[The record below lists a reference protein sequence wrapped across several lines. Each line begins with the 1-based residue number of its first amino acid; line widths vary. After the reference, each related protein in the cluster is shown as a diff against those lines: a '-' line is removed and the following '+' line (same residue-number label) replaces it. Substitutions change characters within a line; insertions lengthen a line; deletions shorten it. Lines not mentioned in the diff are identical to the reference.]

1 MGTTLEFLL
10 LDGFDPETGEL
21 ALRIAL
27 TQTSPDYPRFLRLKL
42 HLGRGSDPLQP
53 LKRELSS
60 HLRVTLPALWERG
73 LKLIIH
79 ALEDDLTRPDGRD
92 PALHTWVQTQIMH
105 PTDERRSTLN
115 HSIEAQAQILFD
127 WSQKLESNNEPARA
141 AELLERM
148 LLLSPG
154 NPNALRQLSVL
165 LRELCLIEECLG
177 ITEQWIRV
185 EPDEA
190 EAHIRYA
197 EALLYLERPREAL
210 KVFQKIL
217 QTQPMHPMAHIGAAQ
232 AKSLLGGDPYPHLDA
247 AAEINK
253 IATIAVLKKTYD
265 FRTLSPSE
273 FETVYS
279 AEELIRILNVTHS
292 ELKTF
297 TDTYNLPL
305 APHDGSIHES
315 ELSRWVGIQNRYNLL
330 PYGLHWSAPTPRQLP
345 DIN

>member
-1 MGTTLEFLL
+1 MSTTLDFLM

-21 ALRIAL
+21 ALRVAL
-27 TQTSPDYPRFLRLKL
+27 TQSSPDYPRFLRMKL
-42 HLGRGSDPLQP
+42 HLGRGGDPLQP
-53 LKRELSS
+53 IKRELSS

-79 ALEDDLTRPDGRD
+79 AIEDDLTRPDGRD
-92 PALHTWVQTQIMH
+92 PILHTWVQTQIMH

-115 HSIEAQAQILFD
+115 HSIEEQAQILFD
-127 WSQKLESNNEPARA
+127 WSQKLELNNEPARA

-148 LLLSPG
+148 LLLSPA

-177 ITEQWIRV
+177 ITEQWLRV
-185 EPDEA
+185 EPNEA
-190 EAHIRYA
+190 EAYIRCA

-210 KVFQKIL
+210 KVFQKLL
-217 QTQPMHPMAHIGAAQ
+217 QNQPMHPMAHIGAAQ
-232 AKSLLGGDPYPHLDA
+232 SKSLLGGDPYPHLDA
-247 AAEINK
+247 AFEISK
-253 IATIAVLKKTYD
+253 TATTTVLKKTFD
-265 FRTLSPSE
+265 FRTLAPSE
-273 FETVYS
+273 FETVYT
-279 AEELIRILNVTHS
+279 AEEIARLLNVTLA

-297 TDTYNLPL
+297 ADRHNLPL
-305 APHDGSIHES
+305 SPHDGAIHES

-345 DIN
+345 DIT

>member
-1 MGTTLEFLL
+1 

-21 ALRIAL
+21 ALRVAL
-27 TQTSPDYPRFLRLKL
+27 TQTSPEYPRFLRLKL
-42 HLGRGSDPLQP
+42 HLGRGGDPLQP

-60 HLRVTLPALWERG
+60 HLRVPLPALWERG

-79 ALEDDLTRPDGRD
+79 AIEDDLTRPDGRD
-92 PALHTWVQTQIMH
+92 PVLHTWVQTQIMH

-127 WSQKLESNNEPARA
+127 WSQKLELNNEQARA

-154 NPNALRQLSVL
+154 NASALRQLSVL

-177 ITEQWIRV
+177 ITEQWIRA

-190 EAHIRYA
+190 EAFIRYA
-197 EALLYLERPREAL
+197 EALIYLEKPREAL
-210 KVFQKIL
+210 KVFQKLL
-217 QTQPMHPMAHIGAAQ
+217 QTKPMHPMAHIGAAQ
-232 AKSLLGGDPYPHLDA
+232 SKSLLGGDPYPHLDA
-247 AAEINK
+247 ALEINRT
-253 IATIAVLKKTYD
+253 ATITVLKKTYD
-265 FRTLSPSE
+265 YRTLSPSE

-279 AEELIRILNVTHS
+279 REELTRLLNVTPS
-292 ELKTF
+292 EIKTF
-297 TDTYNLPL
+297 ADKHNLPV
-305 APHDGSIHES
+305 AHDNGSMLES

-330 PYGLHWSAPTPRQLP
+330 PFGLHWSAPTPRQLP
-345 DIN
+345 DIS